1 MAYLS
6 GSEQTTITAS
16 ITELFPALWFNSK
29 KTVRPNVKTMTDFI
43 LKVNLDTTPGK
54 KAFLD
59 KQDTEQGRTYIRQTF
74 SVINPKMLQE
84 KMENAVAVTNYIID
98 SHLQS
103 KIKQVIWGY
112 RKKPVGVPKDH
123 AGDIFL
129 MFQSGDI
136 IGVSLKA
143 GGEKTQEPK
152 LNTYV
157 GTTLRQEYFKRSS
170 PNAERNLKKRL
181 WKEVYSKVGAP
192 KSVTEENYY
201 VVSGKQTKTNKV
213 MVESLVKFWTK
224 SGGDK
229 PNNAFDK
236 KYQTMAKVCRE
247 ELCKVVNKD
256 VKATKEWIF
265 KEFRLQTPQKVPL
278 VLVKAVRLKASEL
291 GDPLPNFLPKVTRV
305 KAYLNTASVQ
315 EWFIDIMSSNKKLTL
330 LMTIRSDAG
339 FRPDK
344 PKGKIGKFNMLK
356 LLYRGVKK

>member
-29 KTVRPNVKTMTDFI
+29 KAVRPNVKTMTDFI
-43 LKVNLDTTPGK
+43 MKVNLRTTPGK

-59 KQDTEQGRTYIRQTF
+59 RQDTEQGETYIRQTF

-84 KMENAVAVTNYIID
+84 KMENAVAITNYIID
-98 SHLQS
+98 SHQQS
-103 KIKQVIWGY
+103 IIKQVIWGY
-112 RKKPVGVPKDH
+112 RKKPAGVPKDH

-143 GGEKTQEPK
+143 GGDKTQEPK
-152 LNTYV
+152 FNTYV
-157 GTTLRQEYFKRSS
+157 GTTLRQDYFKQSS
-170 PNAERNLKKRL
+170 PNAERSLKKKL

-256 VKATKEWIF
+256 VKATKEWIL

-278 VLVKAVRLKASEL
+278 ILVKAVGLRASEQ
-291 GDPLPNFLPKVTRV
+291 GDPLPNFLPKVTKV
-305 KAYLNTASVQ
+305 KAYLNPTSVQ
-315 EWFIDIMSSNKKLTL
+315 EWFIDLMTNKKKMTL